1 MTVINSVSNE
11 KFKSWSQLGS
21 AKGIKKNNEFMLM
34 GEKLIHEFLKNPSLP
49 IKAEILREGL
59 TPLTKERN
67 RIFQLSQDLFK
78 ELDVLGT
85 HFNLLVLELPEPQK
99 FQALLPAKSLQ
110 LIAPL
115 GDPANLG
122 SLIRS
127 AVGFGVHSVVLTKE
141 SAHPFHPKAVKASAG
156 SLFQCRL
163 MSSELTLAEL
173 VQGLDGTAALDL
185 KGTSLRSFQPEATV
199 RLIVGEEGPGIGTL
213 QVQHKIKIETQNI
226 ESLNATV
233 AASIA
238 MWELSQKMR

>member
-1 MTVINSVSNE
+1 MTVINSASNE
-11 KFKSWSQLGS
+11 KFKSWNQLGS
-21 AKGIKKNNEFMLM
+21 AKGIKKNNEFILM

-49 IKAEILREGL
+49 IKAEILREGH
-59 TPLTKERN
+59 TALTKERN
-67 RIFQLSQDLFK
+67 RIFQLSMELFK

-85 HFNLLVLELPEPQK
+85 HFNLLVLELPEPQIFK
-99 FQALLPAKSLQ
+99 TLLPEKSLQ

-115 GDPANLG
+115 GDPSNLG

-127 AVGFGVHSVVLTKE
+127 AVGFGIHSVVLTKE

-156 SLFQCRL
+156 SLLKCQL
-163 MSSELTLAEL
+163 MYSELSLAEL

-185 KGTSLRSFQPEATV
+185 KGTSLRSFQPATSV

-213 QVQHKIKIETQNI
+213 KVQHKIKIETKNI